1 LDKREFAKL
10 VTKEAIDGVVQS
22 TLDRLRNPIV
32 FRDQPA
38 SGWFAKQQL
47 ESQRQ
52 SEWFRNLSPDDR
64 SRIESIIKGTAE
76 LSTFSFLTLIDGVAG
91 SYEGVFEIVAVDADE
106 NRTVINPEN
115 TEMLHD
121 VFSEI
126 CEEER

>member
-1 LDKREFAKL
+1 M
-10 VTKEAIDGVVQS
+10 
-22 TLDRLRNPIV
+22 
-32 FRDQPA
+32 
-38 SGWFAKQQL
+38 
-47 ESQRQ
+47 
-52 SEWFRNLSPDDR
+52 FRNLLPDDR

-91 SYEGVFEIVAVDADE
+91 SYEGVFEIVAVDAYE